1 MSGDFPRVQ
10 IVNKDGAF
18 DGEEH
23 GSGHD
28 FHGEIQWIYGEK
40 NVQQTNNYLL
50 DLGLQF
56 WNYYIRGS
64 NRDTTGQVD

>member
-50 DLGLQF
+50 DLGLPPKRQNEAEGESGEGLF
-56 WNYYIRGS
+56 
-64 NRDTTGQVD
+64 